1 VVRDH
6 SEGRPD
12 VTSLTYEAYED
23 QAMVKMGE
31 VAAEAR
37 RRWPMIERVA
47 LLHRVGEL
55 QLTEASVIVVVSSP
69 HRPHAFE
76 AARFCIDTLK
86 ETVPIWKAEEWSEGK
101 DWALGEHTI
110 RPVSG
115 N

>member
-1 VVRDH
+1 MEANDGRDWIAITTERLPTEEAMDWATLPTCGAVVTFAGVVRDH

-37 RRWPMIERVA
+37 RRWPMIERLA

-55 QLTEASVIVVVSSP
+55 QLTEASV
-69 HRPHAFE
+69 
-76 AARFCIDTLK
+76 
-86 ETVPIWKAEEWSEGK
+86 
-101 DWALGEHTI
+101 
-110 RPVSG
+110 
-115 N
+115 